1 MMKKQNMKKESP
13 FEQAGGHMQGSARK
27 TAVKPSDLSEMMN
40 PANMN
45 YFGATFSFT
54 DL

>member
-1 MMKKQNMKKESP
+1 MKKQNMKKESP
-13 FEQAGGHMQGSARK
+13 FEQSGGQAMNKVNKSTV
-27 TAVKPSDLSEMMN
+27 TASDLSEMMN

>member
-1 MMKKQNMKKESP
+1 MKKENMKKNSP
-13 FEQAGGHMQGSARK
+13 FEQTGGQTKESQFRQP
-27 TAVKPSDLSEMMN
+27 AVDSKALSEMMN

-45 YFGATFSFT
+45 YFGAFFSFT